1 MPADAAATTAAR
13 LLSGLGSG
21 LAATGVMSVAFGIG
35 RLVGA
40 IDRLP
45 PRRIVDRLLPSL
57 PGPARGPLEWVL
69 HFGYGGAAGAAYAA
83 VARPETRGVLTGS
96 LFGLAVWA
104 GGYEGWVPMIGALPP
119 AHRDRRGRA
128 LTILLAH
135 VVYGGAL
142 GAVARRLGGAG
153 DRR

>member
-1 MPADAAATTAAR
+1 
-13 LLSGLGSG
+13 
-21 LAATGVMSVAFGIG
+21 
-35 RLVGA
+35 
-40 IDRLP
+40 
-45 PRRIVDRLLPSL
+45 
-57 PGPARGPLEWVL
+57 VL

-142 GAVARRLGGAG
+142 GAVARRLCGAD